1 MERWRRAAKAAF
13 PCTLPVLTG
22 YLFLGLAYGILMR
35 EAGWPVWLT
44 ALSSAAVYAG
54 SLQFA
59 AVPMLAAADPLG
71 TFVLAL
77 AVNARHVFYALS
89 MLGRYRAC
97 GRFAPYLVFGLTDE
111 TFSVNVAARIPAGAD
126 AARFYTC
133 TTAMDHLYWTAA
145 GALGAA
151 LGGLVPFDTSG
162 VEFVMTA
169 LFTAICTE
177 QWLSSREHRPAL
189 AGFAVT
195 GACLALFGPSSFLL
209 PAMAALVAVLL
220 ALRGPLE
227 RAAKGGNGA

>member
-1 MERWRRAAKAAF
+1 MERWCRAAKAAF

-111 TFSVNVAARIPAGAD
+111 TFSVNVAARIPAGA
-126 AARFYTC
+126 
-133 TTAMDHLYWTAA
+133 
-145 GALGAA
+145 A

-227 RAAKGGNGA
+227 RAAKGGDGA